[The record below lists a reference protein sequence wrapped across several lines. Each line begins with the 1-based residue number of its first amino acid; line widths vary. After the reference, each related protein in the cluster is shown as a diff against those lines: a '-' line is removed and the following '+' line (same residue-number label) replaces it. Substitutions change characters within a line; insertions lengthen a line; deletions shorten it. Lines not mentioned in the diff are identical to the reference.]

1 MAVIFKTLKQVFLRV
16 YIYVC
21 VSVLKEVVIL
31 NNLREQVVR
40 LYNTDKFNVDHVN
53 NIHKLTRV
61 GNILRELSILPV
73 SSYNLEN

>member
-1 MAVIFKTLKQVFLRV
+1 M
-16 YIYVC
+16 
-21 VSVLKEVVIL
+21 LKEVVIL

-73 SSYNLEN
+73 SSYNLENYSPTIENKSIFKLGPISPTR

>member
-1 MAVIFKTLKQVFLRV
+1 MC
-16 YIYVC
+16 VC